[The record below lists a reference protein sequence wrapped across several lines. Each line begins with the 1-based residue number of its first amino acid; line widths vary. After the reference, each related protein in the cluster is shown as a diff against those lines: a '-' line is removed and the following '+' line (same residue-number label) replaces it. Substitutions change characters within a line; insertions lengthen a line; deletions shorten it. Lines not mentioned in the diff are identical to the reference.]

1 MCCRKLS
8 EFHANID
15 IETKQLDNILRDLRN
30 YYHTVKTKR
39 QLGLEIPAG
48 FRRESVHKKE
58 FTLHSPLRK
67 SSLLPADNL
76 EVLSDS
82 SEILD
87 NNDSC
92 EVPSIPE
99 IHSGL
104 ELALSPATPITAQSS
119 LPNHTPLIRPVDKV
133 SSSLPKTMLMTED
146 FLHACVGFHRADTL
160 RKQFKHLYQDTVRF
174 DQSQPDAIL
183 DAGCFASLRKKDR
196 NTVPVPHPQQFGD
209 VFHMDIVFSPEISV
223 GNIHYSLR
231 CVDRYSQMTYLYPLH
246 NLTSD
251 IQKQLELFFSH
262 LGSIPRRII
271 SDFDMKLLVER
282 QEST

>member
-1 MCCRKLS
+1 MDPLRSGGGNTVKLLIHNHSVFFTRRGPLRFLTGSPPTIDNIMCCRKLS

-48 FRRESVHKKE
+48 FRRELAHKKE

-87 NNDSC
+87 NTDSC

-104 ELALSPATPITAQSS
+104 ELALSPTTPITAQSS
-119 LPNHTPLIRPVDKV
+119 LPNHTPLTRSVDKI
-133 SSSLPKTMLMTED
+133 SSSLPKTMLMTD
-146 FLHACVGFHRADTL
+146 DYLRACVGFRRVDTL
-160 RKQFKHLYQDTVRF
+160 KKQY
-174 DQSQPDAIL
+174 
-183 DAGCFASLRKKDR
+183 
-196 NTVPVPHPQQFGD
+196 
-209 VFHMDIVFSPEISV
+209 
-223 GNIHYSLR
+223 
-231 CVDRYSQMTYLYPLH
+231 
-246 NLTSD
+246 
-251 IQKQLELFFSH
+251 
-262 LGSIPRRII
+262 
-271 SDFDMKLLVER
+271 
-282 QEST
+282 